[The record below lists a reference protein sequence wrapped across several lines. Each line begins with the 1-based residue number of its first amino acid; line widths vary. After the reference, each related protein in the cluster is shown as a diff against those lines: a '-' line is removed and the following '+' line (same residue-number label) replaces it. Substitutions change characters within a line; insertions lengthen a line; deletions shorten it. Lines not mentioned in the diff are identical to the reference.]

1 VRGRS
6 RFAENSLIHLSTLI
20 ATSVTSQQI
29 ESAIVISP
37 PTEQALFGD
46 RDKFDFVIIMDQ
58 SSTIIGP
65 PSSPLSCLVRAI
77 YEQVFSKSLKRPP
90 ILLVGGMD
98 AWLRDLG
105 AEHVVFGVKNDIPLF
120 PSTIQY
126 PQPVYSR
133 VMRPSIDYPALLPS
147 TVPSHPPAIA
157 SPVQE
162 RQDQRSRQH
171 GYLTSLSPGPGLTP
185 PTIPTIVAPYP
196 VTSWPD
202 QDIAV
207 SGLKNL
213 GNTCYM
219 NSILQCL
226 SATVPFA
233 RFFKG
238 AIFLSK
244 SQLLISV

>member
-1 VRGRS
+1 
-6 RFAENSLIHLSTLI
+6 
-20 ATSVTSQQI
+20 
-29 ESAIVISP
+29 
-37 PTEQALFGD
+37 
-46 RDKFDFVIIMDQ
+46 MDQ
-58 SSTIIGP
+58 SSTSIGP
-65 PSSPLSCLVRAI
+65 PSSPLSCLFRAI
-77 YEQVFSKSLKRPP
+77 YEQEFTKCLKRPP

-105 AEHVVFGVKNDIPLF
+105 VEEVVSGARNVTPLS
-120 PSTIQY
+120 PTTIQY
-126 PQPVYSR
+126 PRPVYSR
-133 VMRPSIDYPALLPS
+133 SVTRPSIDYPTLSSSIVL
-147 TVPSHPPAIA
+147 SHPPAIA
-157 SPVQE
+157 SPVLE

-171 GYLTSLSPGPGLTP
+171 GYSATLSPALTP
-185 PTIPTIVAPYP
+185 PTITSTYP

-202 QDIAV
+202 VEIGM

-238 AIFLSK
+238 GNHN
-244 SQLLISV
+244 SQLLVLNMTHP